1 MNLKRG
7 KDGYRRELERGK
19 DERNDVYFIL
29 ISTIKEKMLMP
40 NLRKFYN
47 PTPENVMGLKLQ
59 PPERYL
65 YTTSLWDGSADII
78 SIQNRVIKT
87 T

>member
-1 MNLKRG
+1 
-7 KDGYRRELERGK
+7 
-19 DERNDVYFIL
+19 
-29 ISTIKEKMLMP
+29 MP

-65 YTTSLWDGSADII
+65 YTTSLWDGSVDII
-78 SIQNRVIKT
+78 SMQNRVIKT